1 MPSTFLVVLIV
12 RLKSTRVPNAHIR
25 YFACSFQYRKAD
37 AFLRDFEIMKG
48 NAIKFNGPTNAI
60 ALEATAIYDFVKN
73 QIESIRGELTPLEEE
88 VDEIMSGKAAG
99 KKLKGGKSKKLSSG
113 AARNVAN
120 IGGMSIELGNISRL
134 GEGSDYSDSDDS
146 FELADNL

>member
-1 MPSTFLVVLIV
+1 MLCSLFAN
-12 RLKSTRVPNAHIR
+12 SVPNAYIR
-25 YFACSFQYRKAD
+25 SFVNSFQYRKAD

-48 NAIKFNGPTNAI
+48 NAIKFNGPANAI
-60 ALEATAIYDFVKN
+60 ALEAAAIYDFVKN
-73 QIESIRGELTPLEEE
+73 QIESIRVELTPLEEE

-99 KKLKGGKSKKLSSG
+99 KKLKGGKSKKISSG

-120 IGGMSIELGNISRL
+120 IGGMSIELGNLSRL